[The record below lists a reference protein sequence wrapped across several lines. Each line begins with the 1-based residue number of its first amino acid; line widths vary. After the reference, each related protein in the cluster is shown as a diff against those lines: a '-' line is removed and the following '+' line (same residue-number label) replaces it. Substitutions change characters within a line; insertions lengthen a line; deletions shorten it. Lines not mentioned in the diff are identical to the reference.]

1 VLGERGRLLVA
12 FQPHLYSRTRDFAA
26 QFGEALSLADEVVVL
41 DVYGA
46 REQPEPGV
54 SGELIAA
61 RIDLP
66 PERVHYE
73 PSWAAVPT
81 LLAELA
87 RPGDLVI
94 TMGAG
99 DVTVLGP
106 EVLSE
111 LERLEAPAL
120 PDAPVGAGADRAGS

>member
-1 VLGERGRLLVA
+1 M
-12 FQPHLYSRTRDFAA
+12 
-26 QFGEALSLADEVVVL
+26 
-41 DVYGA
+41 
-46 REQPEPGV
+46 
-54 SGELIAA
+54 
-61 RIDLP
+61 
-66 PERVHYE
+66 
-73 PSWAAVPT
+73 PT

-111 LERLEAPAL
+111 LERLEAPAT
-120 PDAPVGAGADRAGS
+120 VGAGADRPGS